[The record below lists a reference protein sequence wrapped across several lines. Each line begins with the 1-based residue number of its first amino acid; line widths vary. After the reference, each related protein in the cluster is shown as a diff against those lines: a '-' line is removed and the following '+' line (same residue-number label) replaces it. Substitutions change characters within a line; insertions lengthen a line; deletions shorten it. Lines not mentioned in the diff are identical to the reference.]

1 MSFGHYSVEFL
12 VGRVMSAVDS
22 GIIRYQNLTNDN
34 IKDFV
39 TMYFNSIN
47 KLTDTTI
54 AELLRHLDGLNQAA
68 QNTKA
73 AKRYEKH

>member
-54 AELLRHLDGLNQAA
+54 VELLRHLDGLNQAA

-73 AKRYEKH
+73 AKRYEKR